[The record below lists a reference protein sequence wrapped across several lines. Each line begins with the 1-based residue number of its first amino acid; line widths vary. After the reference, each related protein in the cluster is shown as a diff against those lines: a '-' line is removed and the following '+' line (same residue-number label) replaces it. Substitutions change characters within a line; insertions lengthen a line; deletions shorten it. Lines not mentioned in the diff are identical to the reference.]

1 MRVGAFG
8 CDLRVAA
15 LAWRLADE
23 RCADRL
29 DWDVKAVNG
38 LFEAAARRVAATDH
52 EVDATEIELQRL
64 LAKQSAKL
72 ARRPPPAAHLHR
84 ACIERFAASL
94 AASRARRQEGS
105 GAEVALVLVR
115 DTLQAKAR
123 GDVCAGASRARK
135 CIDTAAPHAS
145 AMDPWFPAPR
155 PSAPRPFDVL
165 SLLSHR

>member
-1 MRVGAFG
+1 M
-8 CDLRVAA
+8 AA
-15 LAWRLADE
+15 RAWRLADE

-64 LAKQSAKL
+64 LAKQSAK
-72 ARRPPPAAHLHR
+72 HR

-105 GAEVALVLVR
+105 GAEVALVLVH